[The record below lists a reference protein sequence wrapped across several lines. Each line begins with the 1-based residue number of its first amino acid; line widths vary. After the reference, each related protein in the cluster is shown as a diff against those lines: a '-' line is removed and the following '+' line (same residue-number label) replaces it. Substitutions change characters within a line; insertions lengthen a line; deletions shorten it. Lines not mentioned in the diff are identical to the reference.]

1 MAAAAEAAM
10 AARLDSLEETVLT
23 LAEPLL
29 RPTHRTPDQGRGED
43 KSWRVPR
50 PRDIAGGP
58 LRTKNSYQPPR
69 REIIPGRQPGSRAQR
84 PSAVPA
90 GAAEAGYS
98 HSIVPGGLLVT
109 SSTTRLICGT
119 SLVIRV
125 EMCARTSSGSRA
137 QSAVIASSLV
147 TGRSTT
153 GCP

>member
-1 MAAAAEAAM
+1 M
-10 AARLDSLEETVLT
+10 AARLDLLEETALT

-29 RPTHRTPDQGRGED
+29 RPAHRMPDQGRGED
-43 KSWRVPR
+43 QRLTR
-50 PRDIAGGP
+50 PATAGQGRRAAP
-58 LRTKNSYQPPR
+58 HEEQLLPPR
-69 REIIPGRQPGSRAQR
+69 REIIPGRQPGSRARR

-90 GAAEAGYS
+90 SAAEAGYS

-119 SLVIRV
+119 SLVTRV